1 MPPAQTKGEK
11 MSGTEIV
18 NSVLKVAEKASRI
31 DLEQAGKKAVET
43 VKSLNAGT
51 IVNAINVNS
60 AERIERRTM
69 ATLDVA
75 YLLAN
80 IDGWF
85 TEKQESC
92 FEKIAAAIGKKPSDV
107 SAHAV
112 GLNAKLAHIRERVT
126 EDELLGA
133 FIAECRSYCEA
144 FDGMLIPSR
153 RAFALWITL
162 GLADGEMSS
171 TYRKAL
177 DLLRKE
183 FKHSALL
190 FGAMGALPVYG
201 AAAVVGGVGMGLLT
215 AIAGGLKT
223 LKHKQTLDKYVPLV
237 SEEFMLQ
244 AERIIA
250 EVSTLEAEIAEM
262 PDSEK
267 QSKYENL
274 IQQLE
279 ELINP
284 PSDDDDDE
292 DDEE

>member
-1 MPPAQTKGEK
+1 MQIESETK
-11 MSGTEIV
+11 MSGSKIV
-18 NSVLKVAEKASRI
+18 NAVLNVAEKASCI
-31 DLEQAGKKAVET
+31 DLDQAGKKAVET
-43 VKSLNAGT
+43 VKNLDAVT
-51 IVNAINVNS
+51 LVNAINVNS

-85 TEKQESC
+85 TEKQETC
-92 FEKIAAAIGKKPSDV
+92 FEKIAASLGKKPSDV

-133 FIAECRSYCEA
+133 FIAECRSYCES

-177 DLLRKE
+177 ELLRKE

>member
-1 MPPAQTKGEK
+1 
-11 MSGTEIV
+11 MSGSEIV
-18 NSVLKVAEKASRI
+18 NAVLNAAEKASRL

-43 VKSLNAGT
+43 VKNLDAVT
-51 IVNAINVNS
+51 LVNAINVNS

-85 TEKQESC
+85 TEKQETC
-92 FEKIAAAIGKKPSDV
+92 FEKIAASLGKKPSDV

-190 FGAMGALPVYG
+190 FGAMGALSVYG

>member
-1 MPPAQTKGEK
+1 

-31 DLEQAGKKAVET
+31 DLEQAGKKACET
-43 VKSLNAGT
+43 VKSLNVGT

-85 TEKQESC
+85 TEKQEAC
-92 FEKIAAAIGKKPSDV
+92 FEKIAASLGKKPSDV

-201 AAAVVGGVGMGLLT
+201 AAAVVGGVGMGLLA

-250 EVSTLEAEIAEM
+250 EASTLEAEIAEM

-292 DDEE
+292 DNEE

>member
-1 MPPAQTKGEK
+1 
-11 MSGTEIV
+11 MSGSEIIDT
-18 NSVLKVAEKASRI
+18 VLKVAEKASRI
-31 DLEQAGKKAVET
+31 DLEHAGKKAVET
-43 VKSLNAGT
+43 VKNLNAAPL
-51 IVNAINVNS
+51 VNAINVNS

-85 TEKQESC
+85 TEKQETC
-92 FEKIAAAIGKKPSDV
+92 FEKIAASLGKKPSDV

-133 FIAECRSYCEA
+133 FIAECRSYCES
-144 FDGMLIPSR
+144 FDGMLIPSC

-177 DLLRKE
+177 ELLRKE

-201 AAAVVGGVGMGLLT
+201 AATVVGGVGMGLLT

-223 LKHKQTLDKYVPLV
+223 LKHKQTLDKYAPLV

-250 EVSTLEAEIAEM
+250 EASHLEAEIAAV
-262 PDSEK
+262 PDQAKQQRYDSLVSELE
-267 QSKYENL
+267 QL
-274 IQQLE
+274 IA
-279 ELINP
+279 P
-284 PSDDDDDE
+284 PGDDDE
-292 DDEE
+292 DEDEE

>member
-1 MPPAQTKGEK
+1 MQIESETK

-31 DLEQAGKKAVET
+31 DLEQAGKKACET
-43 VKSLNAGT
+43 VKSLNVGT
-51 IVNAINVNS
+51 IVNAINPNS

-85 TEKQESC
+85 TEKQEAC
-92 FEKIAAAIGKKPSDV
+92 FEKIAASLGKKPSDI

-112 GLNAKLAHIRERVT
+112 GLNAKLAHIRKQVS
-126 EDELLGA
+126 EDDLLGA
-133 FIAECRSYCEA
+133 FIAECRPYCES
-144 FDGMLIPSR
+144 FDGMLVPGR
-153 RAFALWITL
+153 RAFALWLTL

-171 TYRKAL
+171 IYRKAL
-177 DLLRKE
+177 ELLRKE

-201 AAAVVGGVGMGLLT
+201 AAAVVGGVGMGLLA

-223 LKHKQTLDKYVPLV
+223 LKHKQVLDKYVPLI
-237 SEEFMLQ
+237 SEDFMIQ
-244 AERIIA
+244 AEKIIA
-250 EVSTLEAEIAEM
+250 EASVLEN
-262 PDSEK
+262 DLDVNSDTEK
-267 QSKYENL
+267 QARYNIL
-274 IQQLE
+274 VQQLE
-279 ELINP
+279 EIINP
-284 PSDDDDDE
+284 PSDDE
-292 DDEE
+292 DEENE

>member
-1 MPPAQTKGEK
+1 MNG
-11 MSGTEIV
+11 SEIV
-18 NSVLKVAEKASRI
+18 NAVLNVAEKASCI
-31 DLEQAGKKAVET
+31 DLDQAGKKAVET
-43 VKSLNAGT
+43 VKNLDAVT
-51 IVNAINVNS
+51 LVNAINVNS

-85 TEKQESC
+85 SEKQETC
-92 FEKIAAAIGKKPSDV
+92 FEKIAASLGKKPSDV

-133 FIAECRSYCEA
+133 FIAECRSYCES

-153 RAFALWITL
+153 RAFALWIAL

-201 AAAVVGGVGMGLLT
+201 IASAVGGVGLGLVT

-223 LKHKQTLDKYVPLV
+223 LKHKQTLDKYAPLV

-250 EVSTLEAEIAEM
+250 EASTLEAELAEM
-262 PDSEK
+262 PDSER

-284 PSDDDDDE
+284 HS
-292 DDEE
+292 DDEEDEDEE

>member
-1 MPPAQTKGEK
+1 
-11 MSGTEIV
+11 MSGSEIV
-18 NSVLKVAEKASRI
+18 DSVLKVAEKASRI
-31 DLEQAGKKAVET
+31 DLEQAGKKACET
-43 VKSLNAGT
+43 VKSLNAGK

-85 TEKQESC
+85 SEKQETC
-92 FEKIAAAIGKKPSDV
+92 FEKIAASLGKKPSDI

-133 FIAECRSYCEA
+133 FIAECRSYCES

-177 DLLRKE
+177 ELLRKE

-201 AAAVVGGVGMGLLT
+201 AAAVVGGVGMGLLA

-250 EVSTLEAEIAEM
+250 EASRLEAEIAAV
-262 PDSEK
+262 PDQAK
-267 QSKYENL
+267 QQRYDTLVLELEQL
-274 IQQLE
+274 IA
-279 ELINP
+279 P
-284 PSDDDDDE
+284 PGDDDE
-292 DDEE
+292 DEDEE

>member
-1 MPPAQTKGEK
+1 MQIESETK

-18 NSVLKVAEKASRI
+18 DAVLKVAEKASRI
-31 DLEQAGKKAVET
+31 DLEHAGKKAVET
-43 VKSLNAGT
+43 VKNLNAAPL
-51 IVNAINVNS
+51 VNAINVNS

-85 TEKQESC
+85 TEKQETC
-92 FEKIAAAIGKKPSDV
+92 FEKIAASLGKKPSDV

-112 GLNAKLAHIRERVT
+112 GLNAKLAHIREQVS
-126 EDELLGA
+126 EDDLLGA
-133 FIAECRSYCEA
+133 FIAECHSYCES

-250 EVSTLEAEIAEM
+250 EASTIEAEIAAI
-262 PDSEK
+262 PDQAK
-267 QSKYENL
+267 QQRYDSLVLELEQL
-274 IQQLE
+274 IA
-279 ELINP
+279 P
-284 PSDDDDDE
+284 PG
-292 DDEE
+292 DDEEDEDEE

>member
-1 MPPAQTKGEK
+1 

-31 DLEQAGKKAVET
+31 DLEQAEKKACET
-43 VKSLNAGT
+43 VKSLNTGT

-85 TEKQESC
+85 TEKQETC
-92 FEKIAAAIGKKPSDV
+92 FEKIATSLGKKPSDV

-133 FIAECRSYCEA
+133 FIAECRSYCES

-177 DLLRKE
+177 ELLRKE
-183 FKHSALL
+183 FKHSALF

-201 AAAVVGGVGMGLLT
+201 AAAVVGGVGMGLFS
-215 AIAGGLKT
+215 AIAGGLKS
-223 LKHKQTLDKYVPLV
+223 LKHKQVLDKKYPLV
-237 SEEFMLQ
+237 SEEFLTD
-244 AERIIA
+244 AEKLITEA
-250 EVSTLEAEIAEM
+250 SLLEAQLTET
-262 PDSEK
+262 PDAEK

-284 PSDDDDDE
+284 PSDDDEDE

>member
-1 MPPAQTKGEK
+1 

-31 DLEQAGKKAVET
+31 DLEQAEKKAVET

-85 TEKQESC
+85 TEKQETC
-92 FEKIAAAIGKKPSDV
+92 FEKIATSLGKKPSDV

-133 FIAECRSYCEA
+133 FIAECRPYCEA

-177 DLLRKE
+177 GLLRKE

-201 AAAVVGGVGMGLLT
+201 AVAVVGGVGMGLLT

-223 LKHKQTLDKYVPLV
+223 LKHKQTLDKYAPLV
-237 SEEFMLQ
+237 SEEFILQ

-250 EVSTLEAEIAEM
+250 EASSLEAELAQM

-284 PSDDDDDE
+284 PSDDE
-292 DDEE
+292 EDEE

>member
-1 MPPAQTKGEK
+1 

-18 NSVLKVAEKASRI
+18 DNVLKVAEKASRI
-31 DLEQAGKKAVET
+31 DLEHVGKKAVET
-43 VKSLNAGT
+43 VKNLDAVT
-51 IVNAINVNS
+51 LVNAINPNS

-85 TEKQESC
+85 TEKQEAC
-92 FEKIAAAIGKKPSDV
+92 FEKIAASLGKKPSDI

-112 GLNAKLAHIRERVT
+112 GLNAKLAHIRKQVS
-126 EDELLGA
+126 EDDLLGA
-133 FIAECRSYCEA
+133 FIAECRPYCEA
-144 FDGMLIPSR
+144 FGGMLIPSR
-153 RAFALWITL
+153 RAFALWIAL
-162 GLADGEMSS
+162 GLAEGEM
-171 TYRKAL
+171 TPVYRKAL
-177 DLLRKE
+177 ELLRKE

-201 AAAVVGGVGMGLLT
+201 VASAVGGVGLGLVT

-223 LKHKQTLDKYVPLV
+223 LKHKQTLDKYAPLV

-250 EVSTLEAEIAEM
+250 EASSLEAEIAAV
-262 PDSEK
+262 PDQAK
-267 QSKYENL
+267 QQRYDSLVLELEQL
-274 IQQLE
+274 IA
-279 ELINP
+279 P
-284 PSDDDDDE
+284 PGDDDE
-292 DDEE
+292 DEDEE

>member
-1 MPPAQTKGEK
+1 MQIESETK
-11 MSGTEIV
+11 MSGSKIV
-18 NSVLKVAEKASRI
+18 NAVLNVAEKASRI
-31 DLEQAGKKAVET
+31 DLEQAGKKACET

-85 TEKQESC
+85 SEKQETC
-92 FEKIAAAIGKKPSDV
+92 FEKIAASLGKKPSDV

-133 FIAECRSYCEA
+133 FIAECRPYCEA
-144 FDGMLIPSR
+144 FGGMLIPSR
-153 RAFALWITL
+153 RAFALWIAL
-162 GLADGEMSS
+162 GLAEGEM
-171 TYRKAL
+171 TPVYRKAL
-177 DLLRKE
+177 ELLRKE

-201 AAAVVGGVGMGLLT
+201 AAAVVGGAGMGLLA
-215 AIAGGLKT
+215 AIAGGLKS
-223 LKHKQTLDKYVPLV
+223 LKHKQTLDKKFPLV
-237 SEEFMLQ
+237 SEEFMVQ
-244 AERIIA
+244 AEKLIA
-250 EVSTLEAEIAEM
+250 EAAILEAQLAET
-262 PDSEK
+262 PDAET
-267 QSKYENL
+267 QSKYEAL

-279 ELINP
+279 DLIAP
-284 PSDDDDDE
+284 PSDDEDE
-292 DDEE
+292 DEE

>member
-1 MPPAQTKGEK
+1 

-18 NSVLKVAEKASRI
+18 DSVLKVAEKASRI
-31 DLEQAGKKAVET
+31 DLEQAGKKACET

-85 TEKQESC
+85 TEKQETC
-92 FEKIAAAIGKKPSDV
+92 FEKIAASLGKKPSDV

-144 FDGMLIPSR
+144 FGGMLIPSR

-177 DLLRKE
+177 ELLRKE

-201 AAAVVGGVGMGLLT
+201 AAAVVGGVGMGLLA

-223 LKHKQTLDKYVPLV
+223 LKHKQTLDKYATLV

-250 EVSTLEAEIAEM
+250 EASTLEAEIAAV
-262 PDSEK
+262 PDQAK
-267 QSKYENL
+267 QQRYDSLVLELEQL
-274 IQQLE
+274 IA
-279 ELINP
+279 P
-284 PSDDDDDE
+284 PGDDDDE
-292 DDEE
+292 DEDEE

>member
-1 MPPAQTKGEK
+1 
-11 MSGTEIV
+11 MSGSEIV
-18 NSVLKVAEKASRI
+18 DSVLKVAEKASRI
-31 DLEQAGKKAVET
+31 DLENAGKKAVET
-43 VKSLNAGT
+43 VKDLNAAPL
-51 IVNAINVNS
+51 VNAINTNC
-60 AERIERRTM
+60 AERVERRTM
-69 ATLDVA
+69 ATLDMA

-85 TEKQESC
+85 TEKQEAC
-92 FEKIAAAIGKKPSDV
+92 FEKIAASLGKKPSDV

-112 GLNAKLAHIRERVT
+112 GLNAKLAHIRKRVS
-126 EDELLGA
+126 EEELLGA
-133 FIAECRSYCEA
+133 FIAECRPYCEA
-144 FDGMLIPSR
+144 FGGMLIPSR
-153 RAFALWITL
+153 RAFALWIAL
-162 GLADGEMSS
+162 GLAEGEM
-171 TYRKAL
+171 TPVYRKAL
-177 DLLRKE
+177 ELLRKE

-201 AAAVVGGVGMGLLT
+201 LATAVGGVGMGLFS

-223 LKHKQTLDKYVPLV
+223 LKHKQTLDKYAPLV
-237 SEEFMLQ
+237 SEEFILQ

-250 EVSTLEAEIAEM
+250 EASHLEAELAQM

-284 PSDDDDDE
+284 PFDDDDDE

>member
-1 MPPAQTKGEK
+1 MQIESETK
-11 MSGTEIV
+11 MSGSKIV
-18 NSVLKVAEKASRI
+18 NAVLNGAEKASRI
-31 DLEQAGKKAVET
+31 DLELAGKKAVET
-43 VKSLNAGT
+43 VKNLDAVT
-51 IVNAINVNS
+51 LVNAINVNS

-85 TEKQESC
+85 TEKQETC
-92 FEKIAAAIGKKPSDV
+92 FEKIAASLGKKSSDV

-133 FIAECRSYCEA
+133 FIAECRSYCES

-201 AAAVVGGVGMGLLT
+201 AAAVVGGVGMGLLA

-250 EVSTLEAEIAEM
+250 EASRLEAEIATV
-262 PDSEK
+262 PDQAK
-267 QSKYENL
+267 QQRYDTLVLELEQL
-274 IQQLE
+274 IA
-279 ELINP
+279 P
-284 PSDDDDDE
+284 PG
-292 DDEE
+292 DDEEDEDEE

>member
-1 MPPAQTKGEK
+1 
-11 MSGTEIV
+11 MSGNEIV
-18 NSVLKVAEKASRI
+18 DTVLKVAEKATRI
-31 DLEQAGKKAVET
+31 DLEQVEKKAVET
-43 VKSLNAGT
+43 VKKLNGAT
-51 IVNAINVNS
+51 IVNAINPNS

-85 TEKQESC
+85 TEKQETC
-92 FEKIAAAIGKKPSDV
+92 FEKIAASLGKKPSDI

-112 GLNAKLAHIRERVT
+112 GLNAKLAHIRERVP

-133 FIAECRSYCEA
+133 FIIECRSYCES

-153 RAFALWITL
+153 RAFALWIAL

-171 TYRKAL
+171 IYRKAL
-177 DLLRKE
+177 ELLRKE

-190 FGAMGALPVYG
+190 FGSMGALPIYG
-201 AAAVVGGVGMGLLT
+201 VASAVGGVGMGLLT

-223 LKHKQTLDKYVPLV
+223 LKHKQNLDKYVPLV

-250 EVSTLEAEIAEM
+250 EASSLDAELAEM

-267 QSKYENL
+267 QNKYEIL

-284 PSDDDDDE
+284 PSDDDEDE

>member
-1 MPPAQTKGEK
+1 
-11 MSGTEIV
+11 MSGSKIV
-18 NSVLKVAEKASRI
+18 DSVLKVAEKASRI
-31 DLEQAGKKAVET
+31 DLEHAGKKACET

-85 TEKQESC
+85 TEKQETC
-92 FEKIAAAIGKKPSDV
+92 FEKIAASLGKKPSDV

-177 DLLRKE
+177 ELLRKE

-223 LKHKQTLDKYVPLV
+223 LKHKQTLDKYAPLV

-250 EVSTLEAEIAEM
+250 EASTLEAEIAAI
-262 PDSEK
+262 PDQAK
-267 QSKYENL
+267 QQRYDSLVLELEQL
-274 IQQLE
+274 IAPPCDDE
-279 ELINP
+279 E
-284 PSDDDDDE
+284 DE

>member
-1 MPPAQTKGEK
+1 

-18 NSVLKVAEKASRI
+18 DNVLKVAEKASRI

-43 VKSLNAGT
+43 VKNLNAVT
-51 IVNAINVNS
+51 LVNAINVNS
-60 AERIERRTM
+60 AERIERRTR

-85 TEKQESC
+85 TEKQEAC
-92 FEKIAAAIGKKPSDV
+92 FEKIAISLGKKPSDI

-133 FIAECRSYCEA
+133 FITECRPYCEA
-144 FDGMLIPSR
+144 FDGMLVPSR

-177 DLLRKE
+177 ELLRKE

-190 FGAMGALPVYG
+190 FGAIGALPVYG
-201 AAAVVGGVGMGLLT
+201 VASAVGGVGLGLVT
-215 AIAGGLKT
+215 TIAGGLKT
-223 LKHKQTLDKYVPLV
+223 LKHKQNLDKYAPLV
-237 SEEFMLQ
+237 SEEFMSQ

-250 EVSTLEAEIAEM
+250 EASHLEAELAEM

-267 QSKYENL
+267 QNKYENL

-284 PSDDDDDE
+284 PSDDEE

>member
-1 MPPAQTKGEK
+1 
-11 MSGTEIV
+11 MSGSEIV
-18 NSVLKVAEKASRI
+18 DSVLKVAEKASRI

-43 VKSLNAGT
+43 VKSLNAGK

-85 TEKQESC
+85 SEKQETC
-92 FEKIAAAIGKKPSDV
+92 FEKIAASLGKKPSDI

-162 GLADGEMSS
+162 GLADGETSS

-177 DLLRKE
+177 ELLRKE

-201 AAAVVGGVGMGLLT
+201 AAAVVGGVGMGLLA

-223 LKHKQTLDKYVPLV
+223 LKHKQTLDKYAPLV
-237 SEEFMLQ
+237 SEEFMSQ

-250 EVSTLEAEIAEM
+250 EASTLEAELAQM

-284 PSDDDDDE
+284 PSDEDDDEE

>member
-1 MPPAQTKGEK
+1 MSEK
-11 MSGTEIV
+11 EIIDT
-18 NSVLKVAEKASRI
+18 VLKVAEKASCF
-31 DLEQAGKKAVET
+31 DLEQAGKKVVEK
-43 VKSLNAGT
+43 VKNLNAGT
-51 IVNAINVNS
+51 IINSINVNS
-60 AERIERRTM
+60 AERVERRAM

-85 TEKQESC
+85 TEKQETC

-107 SAHAV
+107 SANAV

-133 FIAECRSYCEA
+133 FIAECRTYCEA

-153 RAFALWITL
+153 RAFALWTTL

-171 TYRKAL
+171 IYRKAL
-177 DLLRKE
+177 ELLRKE

-201 AAAVVGGVGMGLLT
+201 AASVVGGVGMGLLA
-215 AIAGGLKT
+215 AIAGGLKS
-223 LKHKQTLDKYVPLV
+223 LKHKQSLDKYSSLV
-237 SEEFMLQ
+237 SEDFILQ

-250 EVSTLEAEIAEM
+250 EASRLESELATVPDQAKQQRYNILVQDLEQLIA
-262 PDSEK
+262 
-267 QSKYENL
+267 
-274 IQQLE
+274 
-279 ELINP
+279 P
-284 PSDDDDDE
+284 PSDDE
-292 DDEE
+292 EDEEEYEE

>member
-1 MPPAQTKGEK
+1 
-11 MSGTEIV
+11 MSGSEIV
-18 NSVLKVAEKASRI
+18 NAVLNAAEKASRI
-31 DLEQAGKKAVET
+31 DLEQAGKKACET

-85 TEKQESC
+85 TEKQEAC
-92 FEKIAAAIGKKPSDV
+92 FEKIAASLGKKPSDV

-133 FIAECRSYCEA
+133 FIAECRSYCES
-144 FDGMLIPSR
+144 FDGMFIPSR

-162 GLADGEMSS
+162 GLADGEMNS

-201 AAAVVGGVGMGLLT
+201 IASAVGGVGLGLVT

-223 LKHKQTLDKYVPLV
+223 LKHKQTLDKYAPLV
-237 SEEFMLQ
+237 SEEFILQ

-250 EVSTLEAEIAEM
+250 EASALEAELAQM

-267 QSKYENL
+267 QSKYESLVQNL
-274 IQQLE
+274 EQL
-279 ELINP
+279 IAP
-284 PSDDDDDE
+284 PSDDEDDE

>member
-1 MPPAQTKGEK
+1 
-11 MSGTEIV
+11 MSGSEIV
-18 NSVLKVAEKASRI
+18 NSVLKVAEKASCI

-43 VKSLNAGT
+43 VKNLNGAT
-51 IVNAINVNS
+51 IVNAIKVNS

-133 FIAECRSYCEA
+133 FIAECRPYCES

-190 FGAMGALPVYG
+190 FGAMGVLPVYG
-201 AAAVVGGVGMGLLT
+201 IASAVGGVGLGLVT

-223 LKHKQTLDKYVPLV
+223 LKHKQTLDKYAPLV

-250 EVSTLEAEIAEM
+250 EASSLEAEIAAV
-262 PDSEK
+262 PDQAK
-267 QSKYENL
+267 QQRYDSLVLELEQL
-274 IQQLE
+274 IAS
-279 ELINP
+279 P
-284 PSDDDDDE
+284 GDDDE
-292 DDEE
+292 DDDEE

>member
-1 MPPAQTKGEK
+1 MQIESETK
-11 MSGTEIV
+11 MSGSKIV
-18 NSVLKVAEKASRI
+18 NAVLNVAEKASRI

-43 VKSLNAGT
+43 VKNLDAVT
-51 IVNAINVNS
+51 LVNAINVNS
-60 AERIERRTM
+60 AERIERRAM

-85 TEKQESC
+85 TEKQEAC
-92 FEKIAAAIGKKPSDV
+92 FEKIAASLGKKPSDV

-133 FIAECRSYCEA
+133 FIAECRSYCES
-144 FDGMLIPSR
+144 FDGMFIPSR

-162 GLADGEMSS
+162 GLADGEMNS

-177 DLLRKE
+177 DFLRKE

-201 AAAVVGGVGMGLLT
+201 IASAVGGVGLGLVT

-223 LKHKQTLDKYVPLV
+223 LKHKQTLDKYAPLV

-250 EVSTLEAEIAEM
+250 EASSLEAELAQM

-267 QSKYENL
+267 QSKYESLVQNL
-274 IQQLE
+274 EQL
-279 ELINP
+279 IAP
-284 PSDDDDDE
+284 PSDDEEDE
-292 DDEE
+292 DEE

>member
-1 MPPAQTKGEK
+1 
-11 MSGTEIV
+11 MSGTEIMD
-18 NSVLKVAEKASRI
+18 SVLNVAEKVAAV
-31 DLEQAGKKAVET
+31 DLEQTSKKVVEK
-43 VKSLNAGT
+43 VKNLNAVT
-51 IVNAINVNS
+51 LVNAINPNS
-60 AERIERRTM
+60 TERVERRAM

-85 TEKQESC
+85 TEKQEAC
-92 FEKIAAAIGKKPSDV
+92 FEKIAASLGKKPSDV

-133 FIAECRSYCEA
+133 FIAECRSYCES

-153 RAFALWITL
+153 RAFALWIAL
-162 GLADGEMSS
+162 GLAEGEM
-171 TYRKAL
+171 TPVYRKAL
-177 DLLRKE
+177 ELLRKE

-201 AAAVVGGVGMGLLT
+201 AAAVVGGVGMGLLA
-215 AIAGGLKT
+215 AIAGGLKS
-223 LKHKQTLDKYVPLV
+223 LKHKQVLDKKYPLV
-237 SEEFMLQ
+237 SEEFMVQ
-244 AERIIA
+244 AEKLIA
-250 EVSTLEAEIAEM
+250 EAAILEAQLAET

-267 QSKYENL
+267 QSKYETL

-279 ELINP
+279 ELIAP
-284 PSDDDDDE
+284 PSDDE
-292 DDEE
+292 DEE

>member
-1 MPPAQTKGEK
+1 

-18 NSVLKVAEKASRI
+18 DTVLKVAEKASRI
-31 DLEQAGKKAVET
+31 DLEHAGKKAVET
-43 VKSLNAGT
+43 VKNLNAAT
-51 IVNAINVNS
+51 IVNAINPNS

-85 TEKQESC
+85 TEKQEAC
-92 FEKIAAAIGKKPSDV
+92 FEKIATSLGKKPSDI

-112 GLNAKLAHIRERVT
+112 GLNAKLAHIRKQVS
-126 EDELLGA
+126 EDDLLGA
-133 FIAECRSYCEA
+133 FIAECRPYCES
-144 FDGMLIPSR
+144 FDGMLVPGR
-153 RAFALWITL
+153 RAFALWIAL
-162 GLADGEMSS
+162 GLADGEM
-171 TYRKAL
+171 TPVYRKAL
-177 DLLRKE
+177 ELLRKE

-201 AAAVVGGVGMGLLT
+201 VASAVGGVGLGLVT
-215 AIAGGLKT
+215 AIAGGLKS
-223 LKHKQTLDKYVPLV
+223 LKHKQTLDKKFPLV
-237 SEEFMLQ
+237 SEEFMVQ
-244 AERIIA
+244 AEKLIA
-250 EVSTLEAEIAEM
+250 EAAILEAQLAET

-267 QSKYENL
+267 QNKYENL

-279 ELINP
+279 ELIAP
-284 PSDDDDDE
+284 PSDDEDE

>member
-1 MPPAQTKGEK
+1 MQIESETK
-11 MSGTEIV
+11 MSGSKIV
-18 NSVLKVAEKASRI
+18 NAVLNVAEKASRI
-31 DLEQAGKKAVET
+31 DLEQAGKKACET

-85 TEKQESC
+85 SEKQETC
-92 FEKIAAAIGKKPSDV
+92 FEKIAASLDKKPSDV

-133 FIAECRSYCEA
+133 FIAECRSYCES
-144 FDGMLIPSR
+144 FDGMFIPSR
-153 RAFALWITL
+153 RAFALWIAL
-162 GLADGEMSS
+162 GLAEGEM
-171 TYRKAL
+171 TPVYRKAL
-177 DLLRKE
+177 ELLRKE

-250 EVSTLEAEIAEM
+250 EASTLEAEIAEM

-267 QSKYENL
+267 QSEYETL

-279 ELINP
+279 ELIAP
-284 PSDDDDDE
+284 PSDDEDE